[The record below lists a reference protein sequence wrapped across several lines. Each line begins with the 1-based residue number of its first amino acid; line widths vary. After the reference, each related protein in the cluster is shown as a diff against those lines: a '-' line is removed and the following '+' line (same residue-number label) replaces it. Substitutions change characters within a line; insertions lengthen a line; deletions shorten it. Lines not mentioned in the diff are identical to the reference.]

1 MTPPRPP
8 LRATAI
14 ARAGEWHPNT
24 ATDSLTLDYDSRH
37 RRRFHY
43 TTVTGVEIQLHL
55 SETTHI
61 KNGDALILEDGKY
74 IAIIAAPESL
84 LEITTPTAD
93 DLTRLAWHLG
103 NRHLAVQFLPGKLR
117 ILHDHVI
124 AQMLKT
130 LGATV
135 TETTAPFDPES
146 GAYHHD

>member
-1 MTPPRPP
+1 MT
-8 LRATAI
+8 LRATQI
-14 ARAGEWHPNT
+14 ARAHTWPQNT
-24 ATDSLTLDYDSRH
+24 AIDSLTLDYDSRH

-43 TTVTGVEIQLHL
+43 TTASGLEIQLHL
-55 SETTHI
+55 AETTHI
-61 KNGDALILEDGKY
+61 QNGDALILEDGRY
-74 IAIIAAPESL
+74 IEIKAAPESL
-84 LEITTPTAD
+84 LEITTPTTD

-103 NRHLAVQFLPGKLR
+103 NRHLAVQFLPAKLR